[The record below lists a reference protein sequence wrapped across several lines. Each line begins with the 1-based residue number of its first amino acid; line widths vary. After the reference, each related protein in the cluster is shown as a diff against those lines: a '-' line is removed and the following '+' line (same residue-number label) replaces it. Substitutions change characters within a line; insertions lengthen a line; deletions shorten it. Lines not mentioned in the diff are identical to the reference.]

1 MRRAPAAG
9 RQDPARPRH
18 PRTLRAASL
27 LWLVAAVLLLVSA
40 GSFAGSA
47 ALPGSDSTALT
58 GLAAV
63 LGALA
68 VLQLVLLLRLRRG
81 RRSARELLST
91 VGIIAGLPV
100 LVRGTPG
107 LSVIAVVMLLA
118 VVLMWLPASSAYF
131 QVTDPKA
138 RKKRGLPGT

>member
-1 MRRAPAAG
+1 MRRAAAG
-9 RQDPARPRH
+9 TQVPARPRH
-18 PRTLRAASL
+18 PRTLRAASA
-27 LWLVAAVLLLVSA
+27 LWLVAAVLLLVAA

-47 ALPGSDSTALT
+47 ALPGSDSTALA

-131 QVTDPKA
+131 KVADPKA
-138 RKKRGLPGT
+138 RKKRGLPGS

>member
-1 MRRAPAAG
+1 MRRAPAVG
-9 RQDPARPRH
+9 KHDPARPRH
-18 PRTLRAASL
+18 PRTLRAASV
-27 LWLVAAVLLLVSA
+27 LWLVAAALLLVAA

-47 ALPGSDSTALT
+47 ALPGSDGTALT
-58 GLAAV
+58 GLAVV

-68 VLQLVLLLRLRRG
+68 VLQLVLLLGLRRG

-107 LSVIAVVMLLA
+107 LSVVAVVMLVA

-131 QVTDPKA
+131 RVTDPKA
-138 RKKRGLPGT
+138 RKKRRLPGT